1 MLIETSQIKTNTMRT
16 HLYVRSK
23 TKKTEQNRLRYRKQT
38 GGCWRGGGWGM
49 REIKRYNFPVACSQC
64 WGHGFDLWLGT

>member
-23 TKKTEQNRLRYRKQT
+23 TKKTEQNRLIDPENKWVVSRRE
-38 GGCWRGGGWGM
+38 GGGVVSKIGQ
-49 REIKRYNFPVACSQC
+49 R
-64 WGHGFDLWLGT
+64 D